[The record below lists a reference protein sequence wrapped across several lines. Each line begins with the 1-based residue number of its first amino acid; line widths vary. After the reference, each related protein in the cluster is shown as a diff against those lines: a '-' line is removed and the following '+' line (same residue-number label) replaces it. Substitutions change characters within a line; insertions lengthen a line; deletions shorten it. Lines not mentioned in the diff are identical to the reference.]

1 MYKRTLVL
9 AALGGLLALPAC
21 TSGQSAFEPPRTI
34 ANVGA
39 SQLQFQVGTAN
50 YNGTRALNT
59 VVTFRQPNGLS
70 ALLDDTPVITLPFT
84 NNASVAAAGND
95 SGTNLI
101 SGAAQ
106 PPNGVA
112 ATPSTFGTG
121 VGAFAYGFLASNSS
135 TAGSNNSTFY
145 PTTNRSPYYGS
156 NLAPAQTA
164 RAFYVGPGSSFV
176 PNFKDGTFPSTFFG
190 YPSGWTTF
198 GLNPTVG
205 TYSLSVGLANTSTP
219 IPTFTATTTL
229 ASLTMLP
236 NFPSPTY
243 VSNGAGGG
251 TVSLV
256 VPAGVTETLVEL
268 VDIGNAGSPPTFI
281 PLYYTLVVRGTGPQT
296 ATLASNLGNIT
307 AGVAGPS
314 IPVGDTVRVIALG
327 FDYPAI
333 EGVPV
338 GASPPQAP
346 VINNS
351 GAACSFSGTNSTC
364 PGQADITIAPT
375 VNFVE

>member
-1 MYKRTLVL
+1 MYKRTLAL
-9 AALGGLLALPAC
+9 AALGGLIALPAC
-21 TSGQSAFEPPRTI
+21 TSSNSAFEPPRTI
-34 ANVGA
+34 ANVSA

-50 YNGTRALNT
+50 YSGRTLLNT

-84 NNASVAAAGND
+84 NTAPASVAGND

-101 SGAAQ
+101 SGSAQ

-112 ATPSTFGTG
+112 ATPSTFGTS
-121 VGAFAYGFLASNSS
+121 VGAYAYGFLPVNS
-135 TAGSNNSTFY
+135 TTTGANNSTFY
-145 PTTNRSPYYGS
+145 PASFRMPIYGT
-156 NLAPAQTA
+156 AIVPAITQ

-198 GLNPTVG
+198 GLTPTTG
-205 TYSLSVGLANTSTP
+205 TYSLSVGISPTSTAV
-219 IPTFTATTTL
+219 PTFTSTTTV
-229 ASLTMLP
+229 AALTTLP
-236 NFPSPTY
+236 NFPAPVYT
-243 VSNGAGGG
+243 SNGAGGG
-251 TVSLV
+251 TVAVV
-256 VPAGVTETLVEL
+256 VPPGVTETLVEV
-268 VDIGNAGSPPTFI
+268 VDTTAGN
-281 PLYYTLVVRGTGPQT
+281 YYTLLVRGTGPQT
-296 ATLASNLGNIT
+296 ATLASNLGVIT

-314 IPVGDTVRVIALG
+314 IPVGNGVRVIALG

-346 VINNS
+346 VINNA
-351 GAACSFSGTNSTC
+351 GTACAFSGTNSTC
-364 PGQADITIAPT
+364 PGSADITVSPT
-375 VNFVE
+375 VTTVE